1 MNLILRIPGLMEKKP
16 LTPAPVG
23 AEPGT
28 LVVDP
33 EAPKPHV
40 QVIAYGP
47 ENLVEAVVDDME
59 QIADYLAKYPVSWVN
74 VDGLGDPHT
83 IQRLGEVFGIHELV
97 QEDILNVRHRPKLE
111 EFDDHLFIMTRMAD
125 GGEPFQ
131 YEQMSLIV
139 GSNYVLSL
147 QQHRGDCLD
156 PVRERL
162 RKNRGRVRSY
172 GADYLAYS
180 ILDAVI
186 DGYFPV
192 LEDYGERL
200 ETLEEE
206 ILERPR
212 QDTILKV
219 QSAKR
224 DMLALRRSIWP
235 QREFLGSLARDTTPL
250 IADHTRTYLR
260 DTHDHAIRIM
270 DLVDTYRDISSG
282 LTDLYMSSV
291 SNRMN
296 DVMKVLT
303 VIATIFI
310 PLTFIAGVYGM
321 NFNPEASPLNMPE
334 LNWYWAYP
342 AFWVVMII
350 IAALLLLF
358 FKRRGWIGSGD
369 ASD

>member
-1 MNLILRIPGLMEKKP
+1 VNLILKIPGLLEKKP

-33 EAPKPHV
+33 EAPTPRV
-40 QVIAYGP
+40 QIIAYGP
-47 ENLVEAVVDDME
+47 EELVETVIDDVE
-59 QIADYLAKYPVSWVN
+59 HIADYLGRYPVSWVN
-74 VDGLGDPHT
+74 VDGLGDPE
-83 IQRLGEVFGIHELV
+83 IVQRLGQIFGIHELA

-111 EFDDHLFIMTRMAD
+111 EFDDHLFIMTRMAG

-131 YEQMSLIV
+131 YEQMSLLL

-147 QQHRGDCLD
+147 QQRPGDCLD

-162 RKNRGRVRSY
+162 RHKRGTFRSY

-180 ILDAVI
+180 ILDAVV

-200 ETLEEE
+200 EELEEE

-212 QDTILKV
+212 QATILKV

-235 QREFLGSLARDTTPL
+235 QREFFGALVRDPTPL
-250 IADHTRTYLR
+250 LTDRTRTYLR

-310 PLTFIAGVYGM
+310 PLTFIAGIYGM
-321 NFNPEASPLNMPE
+321 NFNPEVSPFNMPE

-342 AFWVVMII
+342 ACWVVMIT
-350 IAALLLLF
+350 IAALLLMF
-358 FKRRGWIGSGD
+358 FRRKGWIGSGD
-369 ASD
+369 SSD

>member
-1 MNLILRIPGLMEKKP
+1 MNLIIKAPGLLKRRP
-16 LTPAPVG
+16 LTPIPVG
-23 AEPGT
+23 AAPGT

-33 EAPKPHV
+33 EAPKPHIRI
-40 QVIAYGP
+40 IAYGP
-47 ENLVEAVVDDME
+47 GELAEAEIDDLG
-59 QIADYLAKYPVSWVN
+59 QIADHVGKYPVSWVN
-74 VDGLGDPHT
+74 VDGLGDPNT
-83 IQRLGEVFGIHELV
+83 IQRLGEIFGIHELV

-111 EFDDHLFIMTRMAD
+111 EFDDHLFIITRMAN

-131 YEQMSLIV
+131 YEQMSIV
-139 GSNYVLSL
+139 VGTNYVLSL
-147 QQHRGDCLD
+147 QQRPGDCLG

-162 RKNRGRVRSY
+162 RQKRGMFKSY
-172 GADYLAYS
+172 GADYLAYAL
-180 ILDAVI
+180 LDAVV

-192 LEDYGERL
+192 LEQYGERL
-200 ETLEEE
+200 EELEEE
-206 ILERPR
+206 ILERPTQR
-212 QDTILKV
+212 TILKV

-235 QREFLGSLARDTTPL
+235 QREFLGNLVRDASPL
-250 IADHTRTYLR
+250 ITERTQTYLR
-260 DTHDHAIRIM
+260 DAYDHAIRIM

-310 PLTFIAGVYGM
+310 PLTFIAGIYGM
-321 NFNPEASPLNMPE
+321 NFNTEVSPLNMPE

-342 AFWVVMII
+342 AFWAMLVAIAVV
-350 IAALLLLF
+350 LLLF
-358 FKRRGWIGSGD
+358 FRRKGWIGSGD
-369 ASD
+369 SSD